1 MKNLKFSNQITI
13 KAKSLF
19 LPDKSNFERPL
30 YFFMY
35 KIEIINEGSEQVQL
49 LTRHWDIQDANG
61 NVNVVNG
68 EGVIG
73 NKPILNPNDMF
84 EYTSYC
90 PLKTNFGSMK
100 GFYTFSQKNGDMFKS
115 LIPEFSL
122 IVPNNIN

>member
-1 MKNLKFSNQITI
+1 MNDLKISDQIII
-13 KAKSLF
+13 KTRSLF
-19 LPDKSNFERPL
+19 LPDKSNFEKPL
-30 YFFMY
+30 YFFIY
-35 KIEIINEGSEQVQL
+35 KVEIINEGSEKVQL

-61 NVNVVNG
+61 NINVVNG

-73 NKPILNPNDMF
+73 DKPILNPNEMF

-90 PLKTNFGSMK
+90 PLKTSFGSMK
-100 GFYTFSQKNGDMFKS
+100 GFYTFSKKDGEMFKS